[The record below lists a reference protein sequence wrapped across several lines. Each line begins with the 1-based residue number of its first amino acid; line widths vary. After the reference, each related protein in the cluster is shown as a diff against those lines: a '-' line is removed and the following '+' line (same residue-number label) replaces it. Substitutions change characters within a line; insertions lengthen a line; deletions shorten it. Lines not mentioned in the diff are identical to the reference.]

1 MLSFFPSW
9 NFKDHFSHS
18 IPPPPPPLLKKPPPT
33 PRQSLVEIALTGE
46 DPHGFC
52 LDVVVAVVV
61 DGPELPEV
69 SKSTE
74 SCDFISSPPA
84 SYLSPCKLLGIA
96 DREGDEPSGESH
108 T

>member
-9 NFKDHFSHS
+9 NFKDHFSHPIPS
-18 IPPPPPPLLKKPPPT
+18 PLPPLFMEPPPSPH
-33 PRQSLVEIALTGE
+33 QSLVGIALTGE

-52 LDVVVAVVV
+52 LDVVVPVVV

-84 SYLSPCKLLGIA
+84 SYLSPCKLLAVA

-108 T
+108 P